1 MFNTE
6 DGIPFQ
12 DNNQLGVKIL
22 AMWERYKP
30 LSENDY
36 SRTGYIMYLDANT
49 YAHAKLSVLYIYVN
63 YHVVFLIFIILKII

>member
-30 LSENDY
+30 LPENDY
-36 SRTGYIMYLDANT
+36 SRAGYIMYLDANT

-63 YHVVFLIFIILKII
+63 YHVVFLTFIILKII